1 MRVLDY
7 RCNTCDFLVIDEWI
21 RTKEDE
27 LKVCPS
33 CGSADIVVVWN
44 QAPSQAIG
52 FHPYNVFRNKMDDPN
67 TIIRSVV
74 PKTYKG
80 GKK

>member
-1 MRVLDY
+1 MRVLDFK
-7 RCNTCDFLVIDEWI
+7 CACGTIFEEWI
-21 RTKEDE
+21 KEGE
-27 LKVCPS
+27 VALCPN
-33 CGSADIVVVWN
+33 CGAECSTVIWLT
-44 QAPSQAIG
+44 APSQAIG